1 MQKKAIFLYTE
12 IVHSRV
18 PTSVYSIRIDSRV
31 RKMIDEIGG
40 AFPEE
45 IRALIED
52 TVRKRRKEL
61 LLARAQARL
70 DTGRTDMSAA
80 YSIREDRDVR

>member
-1 MQKKAIFLYTE
+1 MYTE
-12 IVHSRV
+12 IVHSCV
-18 PTSVYSIRIDSRV
+18 STSVYSIRIDSRI

-40 AFPEE
+40 AFPGE

-52 TVRKRRKEL
+52 TVRKRRREL

-70 DTGRTDMSAA
+70 DTGRTDVSAA
-80 YSIREDRDVR
+80 YRIREERDVR